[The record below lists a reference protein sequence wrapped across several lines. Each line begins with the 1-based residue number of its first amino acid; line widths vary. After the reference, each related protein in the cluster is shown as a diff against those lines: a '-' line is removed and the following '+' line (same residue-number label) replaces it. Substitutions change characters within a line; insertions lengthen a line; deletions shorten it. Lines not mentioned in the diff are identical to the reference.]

1 MKLIVE
7 LTNIKLVKKYLKLN
21 NINHLIVG
29 YDKLSF
35 NSFVKFNIDELK
47 TIYELVKDSSVSLIL
62 NAERL
67 FSDDDL
73 ALVRELI
80 KTNFF
85 EMFDYVMYSDFGFKN
100 LLEEELVNIKYIFK
114 ASTYLTNY
122 QDINEYNNLNDLVV
136 ASSEISSGELIELS
150 KKVNKDIVIDLFGK
164 SACFYSRRNLISNYF
179 KYRGISNDFNK
190 NNYSVVEEL
199 RDDFLPII
207 ENEIGTV
214 ILEPKF
220 HLLAEELEEIEHVSF
235 GLIYLNNLNQKSS
248 LIVVSAF
255 NDLIETKDYE
265 AFYSVLNG
273 ANIPYYKGA
282 YNIKSVLLK
291 GGSSNE

>member
-100 LLEEELVNIKYIFK
+100 LLEEELVYIKYIF
-114 ASTYLTNY
+114 
-122 QDINEYNNLNDLVV
+122 
-136 ASSEISSGELIELS
+136 
-150 KKVNKDIVIDLFGK
+150 
-164 SACFYSRRNLISNYF
+164 
-179 KYRGISNDFNK
+179 
-190 NNYSVVEEL
+190 
-199 RDDFLPII
+199 
-207 ENEIGTV
+207 
-214 ILEPKF
+214 
-220 HLLAEELEEIEHVSF
+220 
-235 GLIYLNNLNQKSS
+235 
-248 LIVVSAF
+248 
-255 NDLIETKDYE
+255 
-265 AFYSVLNG
+265 
-273 ANIPYYKGA
+273 
-282 YNIKSVLLK
+282 
-291 GGSSNE
+291 